1 MNNTIARFV
10 IVAMLVL
17 PTVAKAQAGS
27 ATPISSA
34 VASPTKIGVINVQ
47 SAIVATNDGQRDLQA
62 LEKRFEPKKKELQS
76 LNDDIDTLKKQVDTQ
91 GTKLHEEARANLV
104 RQIDSKQ
111 KSLSRSQ
118 EDAQNDFSS
127 QQSEI
132 VQKILQKLVPVVDK
146 YAKDNG
152 LVLIMDGTKPWPE
165 WPVL

>member
-17 PTVAKAQAGS
+17 PTAAKAQAGS
-27 ATPISSA
+27 TTLISSA

-47 SAIVATNDGQRDLQA
+47 SAVVATNDGQRELQA

-91 GTKLHEEARANLV
+91 GTKLNDEARANLV

-111 KSLSRSQ
+111 KSL
-118 EDAQNDFSS
+118 
-127 QQSEI
+127 
-132 VQKILQKLVPVVDK
+132 
-146 YAKDNG
+146 
-152 LVLIMDGTKPWPE
+152 
-165 WPVL
+165 